1 MLTSILSARIPGG
14 VLTGLVCL
22 SVAAAAD
29 DDARGPLQVIIERAP
44 FQIRNP
50 ATYDVPLKL
59 QPVRQVTLVALV
71 EGIVQPFRVQV
82 GEKVPSQSELLRL
95 DSRARQL
102 EVDRAAAALQAAQ
115 QEQEKGGA
123 PARVAV
129 AQAELALAQLRLEQT
144 ITRIP
149 WDGVILEIHVAEGQ
163 FVRAGDPL
171 VTVADPS
178 KVVVEV
184 PIDRRTMKV
193 GDLVDVKVEEV
204 AAQGVLTAI
213 RPLPER
219 LDSLRG
225 LFQSV
230 AAGLVVLDNADGR
243 FLPGQT
249 CYSPLIP
256 RHPVGEA
263 PVAAIV
269 NTEEGGRK
277 VQVIRDG
284 VIRDIPVQ
292 LLGQVGEEYVWITGR
307 FSPED
312 QLILRTSEPLPDGTL
327 VTPKNVVD
335 AQGLPATS
343 PATQPSP
350 PRRRPGDF

>member
-1 MLTSILSARIPGG
+1 MCPSIRPVRIAGG
-14 VLTGLVCL
+14 VLAGLACL
-22 SVAAAAD
+22 SLAAIAD
-29 DDARGPLQVIIERAP
+29 DNARSPLQVIIERAP
-44 FQIRNP
+44 FQIRDP

-59 QPVRQVTLVALV
+59 RPIRQVTLVALV
-71 EGIVQPFRVQV
+71 EGIVQPFRLKV
-82 GEKVPSQSELLRL
+82 GEKVQSQSELLRL
-95 DSRARQL
+95 DSRVQQL

-144 ITRIP
+144 LLRMP
-149 WDGVILEIHVAEGQ
+149 WDGLVLEIHVAEGK

-171 VTVADPS
+171 VTVADPT
-178 KVVVEV
+178 KLTVEV
-184 PIDRRTMKV
+184 PIDRRAVKE
-193 GDLVDVKVEEV
+193 GDRVELKVEEV
-204 AAQGVLTAI
+204 SAQGVLTAI

-219 LDSLRG
+219 LDPLRG

-230 AAGLVVLDNADGR
+230 AAGIVVLDNADGR

-263 PVAAIV
+263 PAAAIA
-269 NTEEGGRK
+269 NTEQGGRK

-292 LLGQVGEEYVWITGR
+292 LLGQVGEEYVWISGR
-307 FSPED
+307 FSPDD

-327 VTPKNVVD
+327 VTPRNVVD
-335 AQGLPATS
+335 AQGAPATT
-343 PATQPSP
+343 PAAPRP
-350 PRRRPGDF
+350 PTRPRTGDF